1 MTDEESHGLFRR
13 KVVEAGG
20 FWQIAW
26 LFFTQGFQM
35 ARPRLIRMGISQSC
49 DLAPELLNVVTSLIP
64 TSHDIGLVRIKTT
77 SMLMV
82 VVRFHIL
89 SLREPP
95 SSPARGAP
103 SPVGSAHI
111 ARLGALS
118 KGVHQRSQRRVQT
131 LLPASGSTGS
141 ALFGSLCS
149 SARQCTHAFWTAS
162 VRFL

>member
-26 LFFTQGFQM
+26 LFFTQGFQV
-35 ARPRLIRMGISQSC
+35 ASQSLIRMGISLSF

-64 TSHDIGLVRIKTT
+64 TSHDICLVRIKTT

-82 VVRFHIL
+82 VVRFHIF

-95 SSPARGAP
+95 LN
-103 SPVGSAHI
+103 GSHSQADP
-111 ARLGALS
+111 LGD
-118 KGVHQRSQRRVQT
+118 
-131 LLPASGSTGS
+131 
-141 ALFGSLCS
+141 LFGLHPLLMERHHLLVALIPLGLVC
-149 SARQCTHAFWTAS
+149 
-162 VRFL
+162 